1 MAERFRWRAIG
12 ICKMAG
18 VAPHCAFEVS
28 AAVSFDVSAVDRRC
42 VVIAKT
48 SRRDLMAIRSAMSA
62 VFLLVFSS
70 GVAVAKDRTTE
81 ELRTYAERRIA
92 NADDE
97 QLTAFV
103 TSLDRDAD
111 GTITDTEFERR
122 IEVFQQVFVT
132 VQPVPTGGGHDL
144 SDNWLTDFE
153 KAREKSA
160 ETGKPVLAMFSA
172 SWCGPCKMMIANV
185 FPAEEA
191 KQALDAFVPVYID
204 SEQQVDLATKNE
216 VRAYPTFICF
226 DTEGESIGQHVGGG
240 GVEDFISMLA
250 TFQDSA
256 PADTKPLD

>member
-1 MAERFRWRAIG
+1 
-12 ICKMAG
+12 
-18 VAPHCAFEVS
+18 
-28 AAVSFDVSAVDRRC
+28 
-42 VVIAKT
+42 
-48 SRRDLMAIRSAMSA
+48 MSA

-70 GVAVAKDRTTE
+70 GLAVAKDRTTD

-97 QLTAFV
+97 QLTEFV
-103 TSLDRDAD
+103 NSLDQDAD
-111 GTITDTEFERR
+111 GTITDAEFKRR

-132 VQPVPTGGGHDL
+132 VQPVRAGGGHGL
-144 SDNWLTDFE
+144 PDNWMTDFE

-172 SWCGPCKMMIANV
+172 SWCGPCKMMIASV
-185 FPAEEA
+185 YPTDEA

-226 DTEGESIGQHVGGG
+226 DADGESIGQHVGGG
-240 GVEDFISMLA
+240 GVDDFVSMLA
-250 TFQDSA
+250 TFHDPAASDPA
-256 PADTKPLD
+256 PTPGPADLPPAETKTLD